1 MSIRKSDRIISVE
14 HVSKYFGEKAV
25 LNDVNLQVR
34 KGGFVSILGPSGCG
48 KTTLLR
54 LIAGFQTA
62 SEGVITMSG
71 KEITQTP
78 PHKRPVNTVF
88 QKYALFPNM
97 NVYDNIAFG
106 LKIKKEP
113 KLLFLKNREIREQR
127 FYKRESLGRGWG
139 GVWGGGTFLQK
150 GSPSPP
156 HMLFLA
162 TRFVLK
168 LGHTLAARKEQH
180 QRSGG

>member
-1 MSIRKSDRIISVE
+1 MWYNFDIIKYAQYVLRPSLRKRKIFAIISIFLLPLIFIYTLFKSYRKQAINKLNINGQVI
-14 HVSKYFGEKAV
+14 YIEKV
-25 LNDVNLQVR
+25 LNDR
-34 KGGFVSILGPSGCG
+34 F
-48 KTTLLR
+48 
-54 LIAGFQTA
+54 
-62 SEGVITMSG
+62 
-71 KEITQTP
+71 
-78 PHKRPVNTVF
+78 
-88 QKYALFPNM
+88 
-97 NVYDNIAFG
+97 
-106 LKIKKEP
+106 
-113 KLLFLKNREIREQR
+113 FLKNREIREQR